1 MNERTKLHTSHSAKH
16 PSTEYV
22 HWLPTQTQLSTH
34 QDQTALGCTR
44 MEDYVPFDGLVHAT
58 HVQAARSIL
67 QDGAIRG
74 HPVLDNSV
82 ANVKDGKD
90 PFRRVLATAHCVWLA
105 PNCSAGDFFV
115 FHLGL

>member
-1 MNERTKLHTSHSAKH
+1 
-16 PSTEYV
+16 
-22 HWLPTQTQLSTH
+22 
-34 QDQTALGCTR
+34 
-44 MEDYVPFDGLVHAT
+44 MEDYVPFDGLVHAM

-105 PNCSAGDFFV
+105 PNCSAGDFFGSVV
-115 FHLGL
+115 FHLGLWGSEVSILRQKLCVHMRAGSTIQY